1 MMRILVL
8 GAAAGGGYPQW
19 NCNTPGSRRAW
30 RQEPGHQRRS
40 QASIAVSA
48 DGERWLLI
56 NASPDFRQ
64 QILAAPALWPQRDLR
79 HSPIEAVLLT
89 SGEIDHIAGLLSMRE
104 RQRFDLWASARV
116 LDVLSQNPIFDSLH
130 PDYVT
135 RRALTLEAPLDIAGL
150 HAPLGLRVTAFS
162 VPGKVPLFMESRANG
177 DLQGGEEE
185 TVGLEISDGR
195 ERFYY
200 IPGCAELTPALRQ
213 RLHGAALL
221 FFDGTLW
228 RDDEM
233 QRAGVGSK
241 TGARMGHMSIA
252 GGNGDDDAG
261 TLAAFAGLDV
271 RRKIFI
277 HLNTTNPVLD
287 ESSPERAQAR
297 AHGWDIA
304 EDGMEV
310 SL

>member
-30 RQEPGHQRRS
+30 HEQDGAKRRS

-48 DGERWLLI
+48 DGERWLLV

-64 QILAAPALWPQRDLR
+64 QVLALPSLWPRRGLR
-79 HSPIEAVLLT
+79 HSPIEAVLLS

-116 LDVLSQNPIFDSLH
+116 HALLAQNPIFDALH

-135 RRALTLEAPLDIAGL
+135 RKPLALDTPTDMVGLDSL
-150 HAPLGLRVTAFS
+150 LGLRVTAFS
-162 VPGKVPLFMESRANG
+162 VPGKVPLFMESRSP
-177 DLQGGEEE
+177 DLRGGNEE
-185 TVGLEISDGR
+185 TLGLEITDGR

-200 IPGCAELTPALRQ
+200 IPGCAALTQALRE
-213 RLHGAALL
+213 RLRGAALV

-252 GGNGDDDAG
+252 GGNGADDAG

-271 RRKIFI
+271 RRKLFI

-287 ESSPERAQAR
+287 EASPERAHVR
-297 AHGWDIA
+297 AQGWEVA
-304 EDGMEV
+304 EDGME
-310 SL
+310 LTI

>member
-1 MMRILVL
+1 MEILVL

-30 RQEPGHQRRS
+30 RQEPGHKRRS

-64 QILAAPALWPQRDLR
+64 QVLAIERLWPQRGLR

-116 LDVLSQNPIFDSLH
+116 LQLLRDNPIFDALD
-130 PDYVT
+130 PQYVT
-135 RRALTLEAPLDIAGL
+135 RKALTLDAPLEVAGL
-150 HAPLGLRVTAFS
+150 DAPLGLRVTPFS
-162 VPGKVPLFMESRANG
+162 VPGKVPLFMESRSGG
-177 DLQGGEEE
+177 DLTGSAEE
-185 TVGLEISDGR
+185 TVGLEISDGAQR
-195 ERFYY
+195 CFY
-200 IPGCAELTPALRQ
+200 IPGCAAMTPALRE
-213 RLHGAALL
+213 RLRGADLV

-228 RDDEM
+228 RDDELI
-233 QRAGVGSK
+233 RAGVGHK
-241 TGARMGHMSIA
+241 TGARMGHMNIL
-252 GGNGDDDAG
+252 GDDDG
-261 TLAAFAGLDV
+261 DSTLAAFADLEV
-271 RRKIFI
+271 RRKLFI

-287 ESSPERAQAR
+287 EASPERAHIA
-297 AHGWDIA
+297 AHGWEVA
-304 EDGMEV
+304 EDGMEIK
-310 SL
+310 L

>member
-19 NCNTPGSRRAW
+19 NCNTPGSQRAW
-30 RQEPGHQRRS
+30 RQHPGHKRRT

-48 DGERWLLI
+48 DGERWLLL

-64 QILAAPALWPQRDLR
+64 QILALPDLWPRRDLR

-116 LDVLSQNPIFDSLH
+116 LEVLDQNPIFDCLH
-130 PDYVT
+130 PDYVA
-135 RRALTLEAPLDIAGL
+135 RKPLPLDVALDIAG
-150 HAPLGLRVTAFS
+150 HDAPLGLRVTAFS
-162 VPGKVPLFMESRANG
+162 VPGKVPLFMESRAGG
-177 DLQGGEEE
+177 DLRGGAEE
-185 TVGLEISDGR
+185 TIGLEICDGR
-195 ERFYY
+195 ERFFY
-200 IPGCAELTPALRQ
+200 IPGCASLPPALRE
-213 RLHGAALL
+213 RLYGAALVL
-221 FFDGTLW
+221 FDGTLW

-233 QRAGVGSK
+233 RRAGVGDK

-252 GGNGDDDAG
+252 GGNGDDDGG
-261 TLAAFAGLDV
+261 TLAAFAGLDI
-271 RRKIFI
+271 RRKLFI

-287 ESSPERAQAR
+287 EFSPERAH
-297 AHGWDIA
+297 AHSQGWQVA
-304 EDGMEV
+304 EDGME
-310 SL
+310 LRL

>member
-1 MMRILVL
+1 MRILVL
-8 GAAAGGGYPQW
+8 GAAAGGGFPQW

-30 RQEPGHQRRS
+30 HEHDGAKRRS

-64 QILAAPALWPQRDLR
+64 QVLALPPLWPQRGLR
-79 HSPIEAVLLT
+79 HSPIEAVLLS

-116 LDVLSQNPIFDSLH
+116 HELLALNPIFDALH
-130 PDYVT
+130 PDYVA
-135 RRALTLEAPLDIAGL
+135 RKPLALETPVDIDGVD
-150 HAPLGLRVTAFS
+150 APLGLRVTAFA
-162 VPGKVPLFMESRANG
+162 VPGKVPLFMESRSET
-177 DLQGGEEE
+177 LQGNDDD

-200 IPGCAELTPALRQ
+200 IPGCAALTAPLRE
-213 RLHGAALL
+213 RLRGAALV

-252 GGNGDDDAG
+252 GGNGEDDAG
-261 TLAAFAGLDV
+261 TLAAFADLAV
-271 RRKIFI
+271 RRKLFI

-287 ESSPERAQAR
+287 ETSPERAQVR
-297 AHGWDIA
+297 AQGWEVA
-304 EDGMEV
+304 EDGME
-310 SL
+310 LTL